1 MTSADP
7 STRPSEAA
15 APFVSVIV
23 PVLNREETIGRCVTS
38 LLRASYPHDRREIVV
53 VDNGSTDG
61 TAEVVR
67 GYPVRLVSETRR
79 GLSQARN
86 RGIEEGQGTILAFT
100 DSDCYVS
107 TRWLAELT
115 EGLREDGVAAVT
127 GDVVPYPPRTPVERY
142 SARRKPS
149 TSGWQ
154 HSLSAPW
161 FNFMNTALR
170 REVFE
175 RVGLFDPRFPGA
187 GEDIDF
193 AWRFFAAG
201 LRLSRRP
208 QPVVFHS
215 QRATVEGLFRQ
226 QLRNGRA
233 WALLMRKHPDLARWG
248 WRDELTAWADLAGST
263 WAAARAHVHAP
274 VRSRGAVPPQY
285 LHLDLVSKVGQ
296 RLGFL
301 HARLRRQP

>member
-1 MTSADP
+1 MTSADQRAKAAEAP
-7 STRPSEAA
+7 S
-15 APFVSVIV
+15 PFFSVIV
-23 PVLNREETIGRCVTS
+23 PVLNREATITRCLAS
-38 LLRASYPHDRREIVV
+38 LLRASYPQGRREIVV
-53 VDNGSTDG
+53 VDNGSTDR
-61 TAEVVR
+61 TAHLVR
-67 GYPVRLVSETRR
+67 GYPVRLVVEPRR

-86 RGIEEGQGTILAFT
+86 RGIQESEGEVLAFT

-107 TRWLAELT
+107 NRWLADLT

-127 GDVVPYPPRTPVERY
+127 GDVVPYPPATPVERY
-142 SARRKPS
+142 SAKRKPS

-154 HSLSAPW
+154 QSISAPW
-161 FNFMNTALR
+161 FNFMNTAVR
-170 REVFE
+170 REVFD

-233 WALLMRKHPDLARWG
+233 WALLLRKHPDVTRWG
-248 WRDELTAWADLAGST
+248 WRDELTAWADLARST
-263 WAAARAHVHAP
+263 WSAAGVYVRTP
-274 VRSRGAVPPQY
+274 VRPQGSVPPEY
-285 LHLDLVSKVGQ
+285 LHLDLVSKIGR

-301 HARLRRQP
+301 DGQLRSRF